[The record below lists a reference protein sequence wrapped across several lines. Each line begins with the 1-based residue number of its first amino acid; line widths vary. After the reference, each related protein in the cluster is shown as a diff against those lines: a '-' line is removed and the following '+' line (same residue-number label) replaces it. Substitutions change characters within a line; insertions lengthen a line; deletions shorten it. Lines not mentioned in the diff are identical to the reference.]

1 MSGGN
6 SVCSENE
13 YNVLISRAG
22 CTAMTTTTKRANFDL
37 SPEQDQL
44 LANLRAQLSASSTKD
59 AVLRAV
65 QLITLLLD
73 EVQQGN
79 RLFVGKSP
87 ATAVRLA
94 IPELEAR
101 AHGQWRWLVERP
113 HPWRRQLWVKGRK
126 LLASAVWLDA
136 LTNGMGPREAAE
148 NWDLPLEAC
157 EEIFAYCET
166 NKALIEAEANE
177 ERQRLKRSK
186 VDVDTRAPA

>member
-1 MSGGN
+1 
-6 SVCSENE
+6 
-13 YNVLISRAG
+13 
-22 CTAMTTTTKRANFDL
+22 MTTTTKRANFDL
-37 SPEQDQL
+37 SPEQDEL

-101 AHGQWRWLVERP
+101 AHGQWRWLVERAQLLERVLLTHNTEDFHELHREQP
-113 HPWRRQLWVKGRK
+113 GHRGIMAVFRDADPRKNMSHAQVATAIRGLETSGVTIAGDFHVLNHWR
-126 LLASAVWLDA
+126 
-136 LTNGMGPREAAE
+136 
-148 NWDLPLEAC
+148 
-157 EEIFAYCET
+157 
-166 NKALIEAEANE
+166 
-177 ERQRLKRSK
+177 
-186 VDVDTRAPA
+186 